1 MFVNARKYVSGLINE
16 KSVMP
21 TSVRSLRTR
30 AKLTTPERETER
42 QTDRERDRDDNKAQ
56 GIVPHLF
63 SRG

>member
-1 MFVNARKYVSGLINE
+1 MFVNARKYISGLTNE

-42 QTDRERDRDDNKAQ
+42 QRDRETERERQ
-56 GIVPHLF
+56 Q
-63 SRG
+63 